1 MGTPKR
7 VQVYSPNVPD
17 TPGQPRPAND
27 GQKWTRE
34 QLILALDLYCRIPW
48 GQCDQRNPRVQAL
61 AVELGRTPGSVAFI
75 LANFGSFD
83 PELKKRMVGGLPNT
97 GKLVGHVWDEF
108 HTNWGTLAEAADA
121 LRSNTGLA
129 IRPTAIIPEPA
140 DEPLALP
147 TGPSEQVVTRA
158 QRLHQSFFRDA
169 VLSSYDHRC
178 CITGLPVET
187 GTLVAS
193 HIRPWR
199 DCTGPDEFRRAD
211 PTNGLCLSATFDRL
225 FDRHLISLSDDC
237 RLLVSPRLAEIAKKD
252 EPTARL
258 LGGPCRHGEPLRHLP
273 SRFLPDRGCLEWH
286 RAIARSTTYAEIA
299 RRQETS

>member
-1 MGTPKR
+1 MAGMWYTD
-7 VQVYSPNVPD
+7 SVPSEQA
-17 TPGQPRPAND
+17 PSRPAND
-27 GQKWTRE
+27 GSRWTRE

-48 GQCDQRNPRVQAL
+48 GKCDQRTPQVQAL
-61 AVELGRTPGSVAFI
+61 AAELGRTPGSVA
-75 LANFGSFD
+75 LQLTNFGSFD
-83 PELKKRMVGGLPNT
+83 AELRRRGVRGMENA
-97 GKLVGHVWDEF
+97 GKLTGLVWDEF
-108 HTNWGTLAEAADA
+108 SSNWGSLAEAADA
-121 LRSNTGLA
+121 LRSSLLSPREGPGVGVAL
-129 IRPTAIIPEPA
+129 PT
-140 DEPLALP
+140 EPLELP
-147 TGPSEQVVTRA
+147 TGPSESVVTHS

-225 FDRHLISLSDDC
+225 FDRHLISLSDAY
-237 RLLVSPRLAEIAKKD
+237 RLIVSPRLAEIAKKD

-258 LGGPCRHGEPLRHLP
+258 LDGPCRHGEPLRHLP

-286 RAIARSTTYAEIA
+286 RGIEA
-299 RRQETS
+299 